1 MVIEQAF
8 DGGNRMHEKKTG
20 RKIDREFIGFTLISG
35 LISFGYNVVMTVIPL
50 RMSDHGQSYGR
61 IGSAMSAVAIGLM
74 VIKLVIG
81 HLSDILGTKKFILS
95 SLAGLAVVSALLA
108 RADELAAFTI
118 LMAALGIFRGIFL
131 AVSGSYVMEMA
142 DGGGYGKIYGAVQSV
157 SSLLAS
163 VGGMISGL
171 LYQFREGEYAL
182 YICSFL
188 LMASSVWAAVGL
200 KGSET
205 VSKERLPVW
214 QIFKS
219 INKRIL
225 VFCLLVFIQSF
236 VAGPMW
242 SFIIPMYCYNVLL
255 FSPAKVGIL
264 MSMDEL
270 VSAPTYMLAGRIVD
284 KVNVVR
290 FNVIFLLITAAGG
303 LFLVKAPSPFI
314 FMLVF
319 LICSVSISCTFVGLP
334 KERIGYIRKEQK
346 GLELALLSVCGSLGD
361 SLGSNVLGRVAEKYT
376 IDQCMYILTA
386 SYIIMAFLA
395 AAPVLFPSLRAAL
408 QKRK

>member
-1 MVIEQAF
+1 MQ
-8 DGGNRMHEKKTG
+8 G
-20 RKIDREFIGFTLISG
+20 RSINREFIGFTLISG

-50 RMSDHGQSYGR
+50 RMTDHGLSYGK
-61 IGSAMSAVAIGLM
+61 IGGAMSAVAIGLM
-74 VIKLVIG
+74 VIKLLIG

-95 SLAGLAVVSALLA
+95 SLAGLAVVSVLLA
-108 RADELAAFTI
+108 RADEIVAFTV

-131 AVSGSYVMEMA
+131 AVSGSYVMDMA
-142 DGGGYGKIYGAVQSV
+142 SSGGYGKIYGAVQSV

-163 VGGMISGL
+163 IGGIISGL

-188 LMASSVWAAVGL
+188 LMAASIWAAAGL
-200 KGSET
+200 KSDRN
-205 VSKERLPVW
+205 VRRERLPIL

-225 VFCLLVFIQSF
+225 IFCVLIFIQSF

-255 FSPAKVGIL
+255 FSPAKLGIL

-284 KVNVVR
+284 KVNVVK
-290 FNVIFLLITAAGG
+290 FNIIFLLLTALGG
-303 LFLVKAPSPFI
+303 LLLIKSQSAVV
-314 FMLVF
+314 FMIVF
-319 LICSVSISCTFVGLP
+319 LLCSVSISCTFVGIP
-334 KERIGYIRKEQK
+334 KERVGYIRKEQK
-346 GLELALLSVCGSLGD
+346 GLELALISLCGSLGD
-361 SLGSNVLGRVAEKYT
+361 SLGSNILGKVAEKYT
-376 IDQCMYILTA
+376 INQCIYIFAASYVLMAVLTA
-386 SYIIMAFLA
+386 V
-395 AAPVLFPSLRAAL
+395 PVLFPSSKTASEKKL
-408 QKRK
+408 

>member
-1 MVIEQAF
+1 
-8 DGGNRMHEKKTG
+8 MHEKKTG

-182 YICSFL
+182 YICRFL
-188 LMASSVWAAVGL
+188 LMASSGWAAAGL

-319 LICSVSISCTFVGLP
+319 LVCSVSISCTFVGLP

>member
-1 MVIEQAF
+1 MQ
-8 DGGNRMHEKKTG
+8 G
-20 RKIDREFIGFTLISG
+20 RSINREFIGFTLISG

-50 RMSDHGQSYGR
+50 RMTDHGLSYGK
-61 IGSAMSAVAIGLM
+61 IGGAMSAVAIGLM
-74 VIKLVIG
+74 VIKLLIG

-95 SLAGLAVVSALLA
+95 SLAGLAAVSVLLA
-108 RADELAAFTI
+108 RADEIVAFTV

-131 AVSGSYVMEMA
+131 AVSGSYVMDMA
-142 DGGGYGKIYGAVQSV
+142 SSGGYGKIYGAVQSV

-163 VGGMISGL
+163 IGGIISGL

-188 LMASSVWAAVGL
+188 LMAASVWAAAGL
-200 KGSET
+200 KSDRN
-205 VSKERLPVW
+205 VRRERLPIL

-225 VFCLLVFIQSF
+225 IFCVLIFIQSF

-255 FSPAKVGIL
+255 FSPAKLGIL

-284 KVNVVR
+284 KVNVVK
-290 FNVIFLLITAAGG
+290 FNIIFLLMTALGG
-303 LFLVKAPSPFI
+303 LLLIKSQSAVV
-314 FMLVF
+314 FMIVF
-319 LICSVSISCTFVGLP
+319 LLCSVSISCTFVGIP
-334 KERIGYIRKEQK
+334 KERVGYIRKEQK
-346 GLELALLSVCGSLGD
+346 GLELALISLCGSLGD
-361 SLGSNVLGRVAEKYT
+361 SLGSNILGKVAEKYT
-376 IDQCMYILTA
+376 INQCIYIFAASYVLMAVLTA
-386 SYIIMAFLA
+386 V
-395 AAPVLFPSLRAAL
+395 PVLFPSSKTASEKKL
-408 QKRK
+408 

>member
-1 MVIEQAF
+1 
-8 DGGNRMHEKKTG
+8 
-20 RKIDREFIGFTLISG
+20 
-35 LISFGYNVVMTVIPL
+35 
-50 RMSDHGQSYGR
+50 MS
-61 IGSAMSAVAIGLM
+61 
-74 VIKLVIG
+74 
-81 HLSDILGTKKFILS
+81 
-95 SLAGLAVVSALLA
+95 
-108 RADELAAFTI
+108 
-118 LMAALGIFRGIFL
+118 
-131 AVSGSYVMEMA
+131 
-142 DGGGYGKIYGAVQSV
+142 
-157 SSLLAS
+157 
-163 VGGMISGL
+163 
-171 LYQFREGEYAL
+171 
-182 YICSFL
+182 
-188 LMASSVWAAVGL
+188 L

-361 SLGSNVLGRVAEKYT
+361 SLGSNVLGRVAEIYT

>member
-1 MVIEQAF
+1 
-8 DGGNRMHEKKTG
+8 MHEDRSG
-20 RKIDREFIGFTLISG
+20 RKINREFIGFTLISG

-50 RMSDHGQSYGR
+50 RMSDHGLSYGK

-118 LMAALGIFRGIFL
+118 LMASLGIFRGIFL

-171 LYQFREGEYAL
+171 LYQFQEGEYAL

-188 LMASSVWAAVGL
+188 LMASSVWAAAGL
-200 KGSET
+200 KSSET
-205 VSKERLPVW
+205 VSRERLPVW
-214 QIFKS
+214 QIFRS
-219 INKRIL
+219 MNKRIL

-270 VSAPTYMLAGRIVD
+270 VSAPTYMLAGRVVD

-290 FNVIFLLITAAGG
+290 FNVLFLLVTAVGG
-303 LFLVKAPSPFI
+303 LFLVKAPSPFL

-361 SLGSNVLGRVAEKYT
+361 SLGSNILGRVAEKYT
-376 IDQCMYILTA
+376 IDQCMYVFTA
-386 SYIIMAFLA
+386 SYIIMAVLA
-395 AAPVLFPSLRAAL
+395 AAPVLFPSLRAFR
-408 QKRK
+408 RKQR

>member
-1 MVIEQAF
+1 
-8 DGGNRMHEKKTG
+8 MHEDRSG
-20 RKIDREFIGFTLISG
+20 RKINREFIGFTLISG

-50 RMSDHGQSYGR
+50 RMSDHGLSYGK

-118 LMAALGIFRGIFL
+118 LMASLGIFRGIFL

-171 LYQFREGEYAL
+171 LYQFQEGEYAL

-188 LMASSVWAAVGL
+188 LMASSVWAAAGL
-200 KGSET
+200 KSSET
-205 VSKERLPVW
+205 VSRERLPVW

-270 VSAPTYMLAGRIVD
+270 VSAPTYMLAGRVVD

-386 SYIIMAFLA
+386 SYIIMAVLA
-395 AAPVLFPSLRAAL
+395 AAPVLFPSLRVVW
-408 QKRK
+408 RKQR

>member
-1 MVIEQAF
+1 
-8 DGGNRMHEKKTG
+8 MHEKKTG

-163 VGGMISGL
+163 
-171 LYQFREGEYAL
+171 EGEYAL

-188 LMASSVWAAVGL
+188 LMASSVWAAAGL

-319 LICSVSISCTFVGLP
+319 LVCSVSISCTFVGLP

-361 SLGSNVLGRVAEKYT
+361 SLGSNVLGRVAEIYT

>member
-1 MVIEQAF
+1 MQ
-8 DGGNRMHEKKTG
+8 G
-20 RKIDREFIGFTLISG
+20 RSINREFIGFTLISG

-50 RMSDHGQSYGR
+50 RMTDHGLSYGK

-74 VIKLVIG
+74 VIKLLIG

-95 SLAGLAVVSALLA
+95 SLAGLAVVSVLLA
-108 RADELAAFTI
+108 RADEIVAFTV

-131 AVSGSYVMEMA
+131 AVSGSYVMDMA
-142 DGGGYGKIYGAVQSV
+142 SSGGYGKIYGAVQSV

-163 VGGMISGL
+163 IGGIISGL

-188 LMASSVWAAVGL
+188 LMAASVWAAAGL
-200 KGSET
+200 KSDRN
-205 VSKERLPVW
+205 VRRERLPIL

-225 VFCLLVFIQSF
+225 IFCVLIFIQSF

-255 FSPAKVGIL
+255 FSPAKLGIL

-284 KVNVVR
+284 KVNVVK
-290 FNVIFLLITAAGG
+290 FNIIFLLLTALGG
-303 LFLVKAPSPFI
+303 LLLIKSQSAVV
-314 FMLVF
+314 FMIVF
-319 LICSVSISCTFVGLP
+319 LLCSVSISCTFVGIP
-334 KERIGYIRKEQK
+334 KERVGYIRKEQK
-346 GLELALLSVCGSLGD
+346 GLELALISLCGSLGD
-361 SLGSNVLGRVAEKYT
+361 SLGSNILGKVAEKYT
-376 IDQCMYILTA
+376 INQCIYIFAASYVLMAVLTA
-386 SYIIMAFLA
+386 V
-395 AAPVLFPSLRAAL
+395 PVLFSSSKTASE
-408 QKRK
+408 KKS

>member
-1 MVIEQAF
+1 MQ
-8 DGGNRMHEKKTG
+8 G
-20 RKIDREFIGFTLISG
+20 RSINREFIGFTLISG

-50 RMSDHGQSYGR
+50 RMTDHGLSYGK

-74 VIKLVIG
+74 VIKLLIG

-95 SLAGLAVVSALLA
+95 SLAGLAVVSVLLA
-108 RADELAAFTI
+108 RADEIVAFTV

-131 AVSGSYVMEMA
+131 AVSGSYVMDMA
-142 DGGGYGKIYGAVQSV
+142 SSGGYGKIYGAVQSV

-163 VGGMISGL
+163 IGGIISGL

-188 LMASSVWAAVGL
+188 LMAASVWAAAGL
-200 KGSET
+200 KSDRN
-205 VSKERLPVW
+205 VRRERLPIL

-225 VFCLLVFIQSF
+225 IFCVLIFIQSF

-255 FSPAKVGIL
+255 FSPAKLGIL

-284 KVNVVR
+284 KVNVVK
-290 FNVIFLLITAAGG
+290 FNIIFLLLTALGG
-303 LFLVKAPSPFI
+303 LLLIKSQSAVV
-314 FMLVF
+314 FMIVF
-319 LICSVSISCTFVGLP
+319 LLCSVSISCTFVGIP
-334 KERIGYIRKEQK
+334 KERVGYIRKEQK
-346 GLELALLSVCGSLGD
+346 GLELALISLCGSLGD
-361 SLGSNVLGRVAEKYT
+361 SLGSNILGKVAEKYT
-376 IDQCMYILTA
+376 INQCIYIFAASYVLMAVLTA
-386 SYIIMAFLA
+386 V
-395 AAPVLFPSLRAAL
+395 PVLFPSSKTASE
-408 QKRK
+408 KKS

>member
-1 MVIEQAF
+1 
-8 DGGNRMHEKKTG
+8 MHGTNG
-20 RKIDREFIGFTLISG
+20 RKINREFIGFTLISG

-50 RMSDHGQSYGR
+50 RMSDHGLSYGK

-118 LMAALGIFRGIFL
+118 LMASLGIFRGIFM

-171 LYQFREGEYAL
+171 LYQFQEGEYAL

-188 LMASSVWAAVGL
+188 LMASSVWAAAGL
-200 KGSET
+200 KSSET
-205 VSKERLPVW
+205 VSRERLPVW
-214 QIFKS
+214 QIFRS
-219 INKRIL
+219 MNKRIL

-270 VSAPTYMLAGRIVD
+270 VSAPTYMLAGRVVD

-361 SLGSNVLGRVAEKYT
+361 SLGSNVLGQVAEKYT

-386 SYIIMAFLA
+386 AYIIMAVLA

>member
-1 MVIEQAF
+1 
-8 DGGNRMHEKKTG
+8 MHEDRSG
-20 RKIDREFIGFTLISG
+20 RKINREFIGFTLISG

-50 RMSDHGQSYGR
+50 RMSDHGLSYGK

-118 LMAALGIFRGIFL
+118 LMASLGIFRGIFL

-171 LYQFREGEYAL
+171 LYQFQEGEYAL

-188 LMASSVWAAVGL
+188 LMASSVWAAAGL
-200 KGSET
+200 KSSET
-205 VSKERLPVW
+205 VSRERLPVW

-270 VSAPTYMLAGRIVD
+270 VSAPTYMLAGRVVD

-386 SYIIMAFLA
+386 SYIIMAVLA

>member
-1 MVIEQAF
+1 
-8 DGGNRMHEKKTG
+8 MHEDRSG
-20 RKIDREFIGFTLISG
+20 RKINREFIGFTLISG

-50 RMSDHGQSYGR
+50 RMSDHGLSYGK

-118 LMAALGIFRGIFL
+118 LMASLGIFRGIFL

-171 LYQFREGEYAL
+171 LYQFQEGEYAL

-188 LMASSVWAAVGL
+188 LMASSIWAAAGL
-200 KGSET
+200 KSSET
-205 VSKERLPVW
+205 VSRERLPVW
-214 QIFKS
+214 QIFRS
-219 INKRIL
+219 MNKRIL

-270 VSAPTYMLAGRIVD
+270 VSAPTYMLAGRVVD

-386 SYIIMAFLA
+386 SYIIMAVLA
-395 AAPVLFPSLRAAL
+395 AAPVLFPSLRAVR
-408 QKRK
+408 RKQR

>member
-1 MVIEQAF
+1 MQ
-8 DGGNRMHEKKTG
+8 G
-20 RKIDREFIGFTLISG
+20 RSINREFIGFTLISG

-50 RMSDHGQSYGR
+50 RMTDHGLSYGK
-61 IGSAMSAVAIGLM
+61 IGGAMSAVAIGLM
-74 VIKLVIG
+74 VIKLLIG

-95 SLAGLAVVSALLA
+95 SLAGLAVVSVLLA
-108 RADELAAFTI
+108 RADEIVAFTV

-131 AVSGSYVMEMA
+131 AVSGSYVMDMA
-142 DGGGYGKIYGAVQSV
+142 SSGGYGKIYGAVQSV

-163 VGGMISGL
+163 IGGIISGL

-188 LMASSVWAAVGL
+188 LMAASVWAAAGL
-200 KGSET
+200 KSDRN
-205 VSKERLPVW
+205 VRRERLPIL

-225 VFCLLVFIQSF
+225 IFCVLIFIQSF

-255 FSPAKVGIL
+255 FSPAKLGIL

-284 KVNVVR
+284 KVNVVK
-290 FNVIFLLITAAGG
+290 FNIIFLLLTALGG
-303 LFLVKAPSPFI
+303 LLLIKSQSAVV
-314 FMLVF
+314 FMIVF
-319 LICSVSISCTFVGLP
+319 LLCSVSISCTFVGIP
-334 KERIGYIRKEQK
+334 KERVGYIRKEQK
-346 GLELALLSVCGSLGD
+346 GLELALISLCGSLGD
-361 SLGSNVLGRVAEKYT
+361 SLGSNILGKVAEKYT
-376 IDQCMYILTA
+376 INQCIYIFAASYVLMAVLTA
-386 SYIIMAFLA
+386 V
-395 AAPVLFPSLRAAL
+395 PVLFPSSKTASEKKL
-408 QKRK
+408 

>member
-1 MVIEQAF
+1 
-8 DGGNRMHEKKTG
+8 MHEKKNG

-188 LMASSVWAAVGL
+188 LMASSVWAAAGL

-290 FNVIFLLITAAGG
+290 FNVIFLLITA
-303 LFLVKAPSPFI
+303 PSPFI

-361 SLGSNVLGRVAEKYT
+361 SLGSNVLGRVAEIYT

>member
-1 MVIEQAF
+1 MQ
-8 DGGNRMHEKKTG
+8 G
-20 RKIDREFIGFTLISG
+20 RSINREFIGFTLISG

-50 RMSDHGQSYGR
+50 RMTDHGLSYGK
-61 IGSAMSAVAIGLM
+61 IGGAMSAVAIGLM
-74 VIKLVIG
+74 VIKLLIG

-95 SLAGLAVVSALLA
+95 SLAGLAVVSVLLA
-108 RADELAAFTI
+108 RADEIVAFTV

-131 AVSGSYVMEMA
+131 AVSGSYVMDMA
-142 DGGGYGKIYGAVQSV
+142 SSGGYGKIYGAVQSV

-163 VGGMISGL
+163 IGGIISGL

-188 LMASSVWAAVGL
+188 LMAASIWAAAGL
-200 KGSET
+200 KSDRN
-205 VSKERLPVW
+205 VRRERLPIL

-225 VFCLLVFIQSF
+225 IFCVLIFIQSF

-255 FSPAKVGIL
+255 FSPAKLGIL

-284 KVNVVR
+284 KVNVVK
-290 FNVIFLLITAAGG
+290 FNIIFLLLTALGG
-303 LFLVKAPSPFI
+303 LLLIKSQSAVV
-314 FMLVF
+314 FMIVF
-319 LICSVSISCTFVGLP
+319 LLCSVSISCTFVGIP
-334 KERIGYIRKEQK
+334 KERVGYIRKEQK
-346 GLELALLSVCGSLGD
+346 GLELALISLCGSLGD
-361 SLGSNVLGRVAEKYT
+361 SLGSNILGKVAEKYT
-376 IDQCMYILTA
+376 INQCIYIFAASYVLMAVLTA
-386 SYIIMAFLA
+386 V
-395 AAPVLFPSLRAAL
+395 PVLFPSSKTASE
-408 QKRK
+408 KKS

>member
-1 MVIEQAF
+1 
-8 DGGNRMHEKKTG
+8 MHEDRSG
-20 RKIDREFIGFTLISG
+20 RKINREFIGFTLISG

-50 RMSDHGQSYGR
+50 RMSDHGLSYGK

-118 LMAALGIFRGIFL
+118 LMASLGIFRGIFL

-171 LYQFREGEYAL
+171 LYQFQEGEYAL

-188 LMASSVWAAVGL
+188 LMASSVWAAAGL
-200 KGSET
+200 KSSKT
-205 VSKERLPVW
+205 VSRERLPVW
-214 QIFKS
+214 RIFRS
-219 INKRIL
+219 MNKRIL

-270 VSAPTYMLAGRIVD
+270 VSAPTYMLAGRVVD

-290 FNVIFLLITAAGG
+290 FNVLFLLVTAVGG
-303 LFLVKAPSPFI
+303 LFLVKAPSPFL

-376 IDQCMYILTA
+376 IDQCMYIFTA
-386 SYIIMAFLA
+386 SYIIMAVLA
-395 AAPVLFPSLRAAL
+395 AAPVLFPSLRAFR
-408 QKRK
+408 RKQR

>member
-1 MVIEQAF
+1 
-8 DGGNRMHEKKTG
+8 MHEDRSG
-20 RKIDREFIGFTLISG
+20 RKINREFIGFTLISG

-50 RMSDHGQSYGR
+50 RMSDHGLSYGK

-118 LMAALGIFRGIFL
+118 LMASLGIFRGIFL

-171 LYQFREGEYAL
+171 LYQFQEGEYAL

-188 LMASSVWAAVGL
+188 LMASSVWAAAGL
-200 KGSET
+200 KSSET
-205 VSKERLPVW
+205 VSRERLPVW
-214 QIFKS
+214 QIFRS
-219 INKRIL
+219 MNKRIL

-270 VSAPTYMLAGRIVD
+270 VSAPTYMLAGRVVD

-303 LFLVKAPSPFI
+303 FFLVKAPSPFI

-386 SYIIMAFLA
+386 SYIIMAVLA
-395 AAPVLFPSLRAAL
+395 AAPVLFPSLRAAWR
-408 QKRK
+408 KRK